1 MYDLPNVWWYV
12 CALTIC
18 TLFPGRKNKTLH
30 CYFLMSILLNIVLQH
45 QNINDKTK
53 TSVLLNHVL
62 KINRH
67 HLFSMCI
74 YSNQCF
80 CLQHCC
86 EPLVVMGILQ
96 TRDAICP
103 AEFLVVI

>member
-1 MYDLPNVWWYV
+1 MCIDNLYLIFRKKKQNSSLLFFNV
-12 CALTIC
+12 
-18 TLFPGRKNKTLH
+18 
-30 CYFLMSILLNIVLQH
+30 NIIKYRIANHQH

-86 EPLVVMGILQ
+86 ELLVVMGILQ
-96 TRDAICP
+96 TRDTICP
-103 AEFLVVI
+103 AESSL